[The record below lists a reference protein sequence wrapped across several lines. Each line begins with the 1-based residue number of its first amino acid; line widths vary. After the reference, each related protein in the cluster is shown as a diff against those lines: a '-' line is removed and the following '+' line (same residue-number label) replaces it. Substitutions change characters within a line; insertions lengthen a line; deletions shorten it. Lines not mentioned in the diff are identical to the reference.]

1 MSRSEPR
8 CAGRA
13 GRAGSAGSVGSE
25 GVQGVWEERKM
36 RFCTPD
42 SGRAL
47 LVVAAVALNRH
58 DLGSPPVG
66 FRAGSNESLKR
77 IRTRRTEQQYAA
89 AGDD

>member
-1 MSRSEPR
+1 MRGVR
-8 CAGRA
+8 GVQGAQGVW
-13 GRAGSAGSVGSE
+13 GVQGVQ

-58 DLGSPPVG
+58 DLGPPPVG